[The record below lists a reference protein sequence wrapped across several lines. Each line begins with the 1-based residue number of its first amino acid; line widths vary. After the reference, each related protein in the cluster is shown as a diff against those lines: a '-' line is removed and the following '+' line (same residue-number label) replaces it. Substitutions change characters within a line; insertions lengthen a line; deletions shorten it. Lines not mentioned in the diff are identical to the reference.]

1 MISTGDRLPTA
12 ATGVRDRV
20 EAMVRDGEL
29 RTVEILWPDHWGHP
43 RGKRIPAER
52 FLQHAAGEG
61 FAFCDAVLSYGVTG
75 EAQDGTLLTGWETGY
90 PDLHAIPDFESFR
103 VLPWRVGT
111 GLVLCDVVDAEG
123 ALVRTAPRTVLRGV
137 VERLEAIGF
146 QARVGVELEL
156 HLLDSKGVP
165 LTDGLQCYSLA
176 KLGELDPVLE
186 RIFEGLEGVVE
197 LEGANTEYGPGQ
209 IEVNIAHAA
218 PVHAADDATR
228 LKYCV
233 RELARRGG
241 ALATFMAK
249 PFAEHAGNSMHL
261 HVSLW
266 RDDEPAFVS
275 LDRGQSNVMRAAI
288 GGVLRH
294 LPGIVLYGAPSVN
307 SYKRFEPASFAP
319 ATQTWGGDNRTVAVR
334 ALLESP
340 ASARLELR
348 TPGAD
353 AQPHWAIA
361 AVLAAILAGIDAADD
376 PGQPVTGDGYLQGA
390 PLPAT
395 LADGIAA
402 ARADEAVVEL
412 LGADAVHD
420 LATLATA
427 EWRAFT
433 GAVSQWDRDRYLGT
447 I

>member
-1 MISTGDRLPTA
+1 
-12 ATGVRDRV
+12 
-20 EAMVRDGEL
+20 
-29 RTVEILWPDHWGHP
+29 
-43 RGKRIPAER
+43 
-52 FLQHAAGEG
+52 
-61 FAFCDAVLSYGVTG
+61 
-75 EAQDGTLLTGWETGY
+75 
-90 PDLHAIPDFESFR
+90 
-103 VLPWRVGT
+103 
-111 GLVLCDVVDAEG
+111 
-123 ALVRTAPRTVLRGV
+123 
-137 VERLEAIGF
+137 
-146 QARVGVELEL
+146 
-156 HLLDSKGVP
+156 
-165 LTDGLQCYSLA
+165 
-176 KLGELDPVLE
+176 
-186 RIFEGLEGVVE
+186 
-197 LEGANTEYGPGQ
+197 
-209 IEVNIAHAA
+209 
-218 PVHAADDATR
+218 
-228 LKYCV
+228 
-233 RELARRGG
+233 
-241 ALATFMAK
+241 
-249 PFAEHAGNSMHL
+249 
-261 HVSLW
+261 
-266 RDDEPAFVS
+266 
-275 LDRGQSNVMRAAI
+275 
-288 GGVLRH
+288 
-294 LPGIVLYGAPSVN
+294 VN